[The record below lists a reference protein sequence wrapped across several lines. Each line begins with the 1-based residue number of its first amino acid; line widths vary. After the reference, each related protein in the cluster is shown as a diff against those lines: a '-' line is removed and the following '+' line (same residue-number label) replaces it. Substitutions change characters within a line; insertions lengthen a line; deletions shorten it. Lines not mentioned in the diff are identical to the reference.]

1 MREVFAARARTAR
14 QRRGAQLA
22 AGIAR
27 PLTQSSRS
35 DSHEESIH
43 AVPEQI
49 TMPFDPSLLRDSF
62 ELVLQ
67 RDQAFPHRFYEL
79 LFERWPQARS
89 LFIRNSE
96 GAQNAML
103 AQTLMAVLDHFGDDA
118 WLDAKLVPLG
128 MQHAQYGVT
137 PEMYDWVGDALI
149 SAVAEVSAE
158 DWTEAHQAAW
168 KAAYVKIARIMCP
181 VAATAVPVDLPE

>member
-1 MREVFAARARTAR
+1 M
-14 QRRGAQLA
+14 
-22 AGIAR
+22 
-27 PLTQSSRS
+27 S
-35 DSHEESIH
+35 
-43 AVPEQI
+43 
-49 TMPFDPSLLRDSF
+49 FDQSLLRDNF

-67 RDQAFPHRFYEL
+67 RDQAFPRRFYEI

-103 AQTLMAVLDHFGDDA
+103 AQTLMAVLDHLEDDA
-118 WLDAKLVPLG
+118 WLDGKLVPLG

-137 PEMYDWVGDALI
+137 PQMYDWVGEALI

-158 DWTEAHQAAW
+158 DWTAAHQAAW
-168 KAAYVKIARIMCP
+168 KAAYGKISQIMCR
-181 VAATAVPVDLPE
+181 VDATAVPVA